1 MTSDWSRRKTM
12 SAENPEFT
20 TEEEEDTGS
29 RKSFWE
35 HVQDLRTA
43 LIRSA
48 IAIGLAVMICLL
60 LTPQIVSI
68 LEKPIRRMRMFEKP
82 KSTVTLEL
90 GSAKL
95 GPFDVTRDQ
104 FPALP
109 EGAAPHAVFR
119 VGSATI
125 GGQQV
130 LTLAPD
136 PTATAADPIEI
147 TLHNLSP
154 TEAFLVA
161 FHVAIYA
168 AIVVSAPFWMYYLGS
183 FIIPA
188 FKQREKK
195 VVMTW
200 FFWGVFLAVT
210 GVLLTY
216 FLLLPVALRASMK
229 YSDLLGFSA
238 ADWRAS
244 EYIDFVCKFLLGMG
258 VGFQFPLVV
267 LILVKMGLV
276 THRQL
281 AHYRRHVLVISLIL
295 GAILTTPEVFTQV
308 AMAVPLY
315 LLYEIC
321 ILIAWYWDWKKRK
334 AGEIVGD

>member
-1 MTSDWSRRKTM
+1 M
-12 SAENPEFT
+12 SAKDPEFS
-20 TEEEEDTGS
+20 TEEDEDTGS

-48 IAIGLAVMICLL
+48 IAIGLAIMVCLL
-60 LTPQIVSI
+60 LTPQIVAI
-68 LEKPIRRMRMFEKP
+68 LENPIRRMRLFEKP

-90 GSAKL
+90 GAAKL
-95 GPFDVTRDQ
+95 GPFDVTRDE

-119 VGSATI
+119 VGTATVD
-125 GGQQV
+125 GQQV
-130 LTLAPD
+130 LTLQPD
-136 PTATAADPIEI
+136 PKGAAEDPIEVR
-147 TLHNLSP
+147 LHNLSP

-168 AIVVSAPFWMYYLGS
+168 AIVVSSPFWIYYLGS
-183 FIIPA
+183 FIVPA
-188 FKQREKK
+188 FKRNERK
-195 VVMTW
+195 VVFTW
-200 FFWGVFLAVT
+200 LGWGVFLALT

-216 FLLLPVALRASMK
+216 FVLLPVALRASMK

-238 ADWRAS
+238 SDWRAD
-244 EYIDFVCKFLLGMG
+244 EYISFVCKFLLGMG

-267 LILVKMGLV
+267 LILVKMGIL

-295 GAILTTPEVFTQV
+295 GAILTTPEVITQV

-321 ILIAWYWDWKKRK
+321 ILIAWYWDWKKRR
-334 AGEIVGD
+334 AGKLAAS

>member
-1 MTSDWSRRKTM
+1 M
-12 SAENPEFT
+12 SAKDPEFS

-48 IAIGLAVMICLL
+48 IAIGLAIMICLL
-60 LTPQIVSI
+60 LTPQIVAI
-68 LEKPIRRMRMFEKP
+68 LENPIRRMRLFEKP

-95 GPFDVTRDQ
+95 GPFDVSRDE

-109 EGAAPHAVFR
+109 AGATPHAVFR
-119 VGSATI
+119 VGTATI
-125 GGQQV
+125 AGQQV
-130 LTLAPD
+130 LTLQPD
-136 PTATAADPIEI
+136 PNGAAADAIEVR
-147 TLHNLSP
+147 LHNLSP

-168 AIVVSAPFWMYYLGS
+168 AIVVSSPFWIYYLGS

-188 FKQREKK
+188 FKRSERK
-195 VVMTW
+195 VVFIW
-200 FFWGVFLAVT
+200 LGWGVFLALT

-238 ADWRAS
+238 TDWRAD
-244 EYIDFVCKFLLGMG
+244 EYISFVCKFLLGMG

-267 LILVKMGLV
+267 LILVKMGML
-276 THRQL
+276 TYRQL
-281 AHYRRHVLVISLIL
+281 AHYRRHVLVISLVL
-295 GAILTTPEVFTQV
+295 GAILTTPEVITQI

-321 ILIAWYWDWKKRK
+321 ILIAWYWDWKKRR
-334 AGEIVGD
+334 AGKLAAS

>member
-1 MTSDWSRRKTM
+1 M
-12 SAENPEFT
+12 SAENPEFST
-20 TEEEEDTGS
+20 GEEEDSGS

-43 LIRSA
+43 VIRSA
-48 IAIGLAVMICLL
+48 IAIGVAIMICLL
-60 LTPQIVSI
+60 LTPQIVAI
-68 LEKPIRRMRMFEKP
+68 LEHPIRRMRMFEKP
-82 KSTVTLEL
+82 RATLTLEL
-90 GSAKL
+90 GAAKL
-95 GPFDVTRDQ
+95 GPFEVTKED

-109 EGAAPHAVFR
+109 DGPTPHAVFR

-125 GGQQV
+125 AGRQV
-130 LTLAPD
+130 LTLQPD
-136 PTATAADPIEI
+136 PNGAAADPIEV

-168 AIVVSAPFWMYYLGS
+168 AIVLSAPFWLYYLGS

-188 FKQREKK
+188 FKRSERK
-195 VVMTW
+195 VVFVW
-200 FFWGVFLAVT
+200 AAWGVLLALT

-216 FLLLPVALRASMK
+216 FILLPVALRASMK

-238 ADWRAS
+238 SDWRAD
-244 EYIDFVCKFLLGMG
+244 EYISFVCKFLLGMG

-267 LILVKMGLV
+267 LILVKMGIL

-281 AHYRRHVLVISLIL
+281 ARYRRHVLVISLIL
-295 GAILTTPEVFTQV
+295 GAILTTPEVITQI

-315 LLYEIC
+315 VLYEIC
-321 ILIAWYWDWKKRK
+321 ILVSWYWDWKKRRAAK
-334 AGEIVGD
+334 TVAS